1 MVPYAVTRDGDALL
15 VHVSRLAGHTKD
27 MLADPRV
34 SILVTQPEGEGVDAQ
49 ALARVSIQG
58 EARELAKG
66 SADER
71 EARGAYLAR
80 FPEAAPLTEFGDFSF
95 FAIRP
100 AQARFV
106 AGFAQAMS
114 LTGESLAKVLAA
126 QS

>member
-1 MVPYAVTRDGDALL
+1 M
-15 VHVSRLAGHTKD
+15 
-27 MLADPRV
+27 
-34 SILVTQPEGEGVDAQ
+34 QPEGEGVDAQ

-58 EARELAKG
+58 EAREMAKG
-66 SADER
+66 SDGER
-71 EARGAYLAR
+71 DCRDAYLAR

-100 AQARFV
+100 SQARFV

-114 LTGESLAKVLAA
+114 LTGETLAKVLAA